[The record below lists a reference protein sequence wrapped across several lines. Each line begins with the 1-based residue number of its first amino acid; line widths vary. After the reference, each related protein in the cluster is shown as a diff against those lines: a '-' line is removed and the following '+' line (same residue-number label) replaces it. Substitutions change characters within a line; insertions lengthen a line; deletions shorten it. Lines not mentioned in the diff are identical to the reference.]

1 MTKPDKEVHE
11 PLGTNFKRS
20 HIDIYIYI
28 LWPILFLTQ
37 LTAQGEQMEELTH
50 IGKNDQM

>member
-20 HIDIYIYI
+20 HIDIYIY
-28 LWPILFLTQ
+28 TV
-37 LTAQGEQMEELTH
+37 TH
-50 IGKNDQM
+50 TFSYTTDSSRRANGRTDTYWQK